1 MNINWLWQLLT
12 KHEQIQA
19 PSESNPSASENKE
32 WSPEELLQLFR
43 NSADIKI
50 EKYELGDAEH
60 LQIVYLFYCE
70 GLSAIKPINE
80 YLLPRLTHLID
91 NDFSMELDKKIKLA
105 RIHEKE
111 DIIDRVFSGELVF
124 YFEQLNVL
132 YAIDTAEPPHRLPE
146 ESNTEI
152 SIKGPKDA
160 FVEELTTNV
169 ALVRKRLRSNSL
181 CYEQFTIGKRSRS
194 KVALLYIQDI
204 TNTEIVDDVRSRL
217 QRIELDLLFSSSQ
230 LEEILSDTSRS
241 LFPLLHY
248 TTRPDFV
255 VDCLARG
262 RFAVIVEGAP
272 TAVIGPANL
281 TLLLKT
287 PEDFYIPFYM
297 STFGLLFR
305 FAGLVISIF
314 LPGFWAAL
322 ASFNMEQLPYPF
334 VATISLSRIGLPMP
348 APLEGFLMIALFE
361 LFREAGERLPKA
373 VGQTVAVVGGIV
385 VGDAAIRAGLASTTF
400 LVIAA
405 ITAVSS
411 FTLVNQSLV
420 GTVSILRI
428 FVLLCG
434 STLGIYGFTLA
445 VIAIVVYLSSLKSFG
460 VPYLAPLSPVNW
472 RDLVMALIRKPWYLK
487 KRRPETLQTIDSTR
501 KQEES

>member
-1 MNINWLWQLLT
+1 MKSNWFRRLIT
-12 KHEQIQA
+12 KYEDVRV
-19 PSESNPSASENKE
+19 PSDSFTSSSQDKE
-32 WSPEELLQLFR
+32 WTPEEIRQLFR
-43 NSADIKI
+43 KSADIKM
-50 EKYELGDAEH
+50 EEYELGDTEH
-60 LQIVYLFYCE
+60 LQSVLLIYCD
-70 GLSAIKPINE
+70 GLTDTKPINE

-91 NDFSMELDKKIKLA
+91 NNFSMELDKKLKLA
-105 RIHEKE
+105 RIHQKE
-111 DIIDRVFSGELVF
+111 EIIDRVFSGELVL
-124 YFEQLNVL
+124 YFEHLNVI
-132 YAIDTAEPPHRLPE
+132 YTVDTAAPPQRQPE

-160 FVEELTTNV
+160 FVEELSTNV

-194 KVALLYIQDI
+194 KVALLYIEDI
-204 TNTEIVDDVRSRL
+204 TNTQIVDEVRARL
-217 QRIELDLLFSSSQ
+217 QHIELDLLFSSSQ
-230 LEEILSDTSRS
+230 LEEILSDSSRS

-248 TTRPDFV
+248 STRPDFV
-255 VDCLARG
+255 VDCLVRG
-262 RFAVIVEGAP
+262 RFSVIVEGAP

-287 PEDFYIPFYM
+287 PEDAYIPFYM

-305 FAGLVISIF
+305 FAGLVISLL

-322 ASFNMEQLPYPF
+322 ASFNLEQLPYPF
-334 VATISLSRIGLPMP
+334 VATIALSRIGLPMP

-420 GTVSILRI
+420 GTVSIIRL

-434 STLGIYGFTLA
+434 STLGIYGFNLS
-445 VIAIVVYLSSLKSFG
+445 VIAIIVYLASLKSFG
-460 VPYLAPLSPVNW
+460 VPYLAPLSPIHWKDV
-472 RDLVMALIRKPWYLK
+472 VMALLRKPWYMK
-487 KRRPETLQTIDSTR
+487 NQRAEILQTKDTTR
-501 KQEES
+501 QQEEH